1 MMNVGYLLIPV
12 ILFSGGILVSAAIFR
27 SSMKQKDDD

>member
-12 ILFSGGILVSAAIFR
+12 ILFSGGIVASAAIFR
-27 SSMKQKDDD
+27 SSMKRKGED